1 MHKFSKSV
9 AICCQGVIT
18 QAGVGGLIPSSLYLF
33 YFAAGDEN
41 FWLITSYV
49 KKVAFLAINL
59 GAIKT
64 QICIKMIKV

>member
-1 MHKFSKSV
+1 MLPGYHNSSGE
-9 AICCQGVIT
+9 A
-18 QAGVGGLIPSSLYLF
+18 LIPASLYLLC
-33 YFAAGDEN
+33 FAASNGN

-49 KKVAFLAINL
+49 KEVAFLAINL